1 MIRNFGAAALRVMA
15 VAAAILLSVSAGEAK
30 PRHKAFKTTDPA
42 FFRTEQARLIGEQI
56 LMYQRCTGGWPKNTD
71 LVTPFTPEKRA
82 EVLAGKSRTDDS
94 TIDNNATTM
103 EMKFLARLNDVSPD
117 SRYGEAFTR
126 GVDYLLSGQYE
137 NGGWPQFW
145 PDPKGYQVH
154 ITYNDNAMVNTLEL
168 FQGVLSGERP
178 YRGLVDEATCD
189 RLRASVAKAVEV
201 ILATQ
206 IVTAGEPTVWCQ
218 QHDRDTYAPAKA
230 RAYELPS
237 YCSQESA
244 NILKFLM
251 SLPDPDDRV
260 KRAVHGGMRW
270 FDVNKIKGVRLV
282 RDTDEKG
289 EIVNTR
295 LVADA
300 AAPTLWARYYDLEN
314 CRPYVCDRD
323 GVPRLTLEEIG
334 LERRNGYG
342 WYDERP
348 GEIFEIYDRWADR
361 YDPANK
367 LKVSL

>member
-1 MIRNFGAAALRVMA
+1 MKNFLS
-15 VAAAILLSVSAGEAK
+15 AILCGVAVSAMIVLSAVGAVAK

-42 FFRTEQARLIGEQI
+42 FFKTEQAHLIGEQI

-71 LVTPFTPEKRA
+71 LVTPFTPEKTA

-103 EMKFLARLNDVSPD
+103 EMKFLARLNDVVPD
-117 SRYGEAFTR
+117 ARYGEAFTR
-126 GVDYLLSGQYE
+126 GVEFLLSGQYD

-178 YRGLVDEATCD
+178 YRGLVDDATCEK
-189 RLRASVAKAVEV
+189 LRASVAKAVDV

-206 IVTAGEPTVWCQ
+206 IVTDGQPTVWCQ

-244 NILKFLM
+244 NILKLLM
-251 SLPDPDDRV
+251 SLPEPDDRV
-260 KRAVHGGMRW
+260 KRAIHGGMKW
-270 FDVNKIKGVRLV
+270 FDTTKIRGMRLV
-282 RDTDEKG
+282 RDTDDTG
-289 EIVNTR
+289 EIVITR

-300 AAPTLWARYYDLEN
+300 TAPTMWARYYDLEN
-314 CRPYVCDRD
+314 CLPYVCDRD
-323 GVPRLTLEEIG
+323 GVPRRTLEEIG

-348 GEIFEIYDRWADR
+348 AEIFEIYDRWADR
-361 YDPANK
+361 YDPSNK
-367 LKVSL
+367 LNVSL